1 MATTSGVQQYMATAP
16 VSVFLSQEA
25 RDLEFEISHEV
36 LHELTQERENE
47 IFSLVTWDTGSC
59 TNEEEIQTPTL
70 PELAE
75 DHEDP
80 E

>member
-1 MATTSGVQQYMATAP
+1 MQQYIPTAP

-47 IFSLVTWDTGSC
+47 IFSLVTWDTGSY

-75 DHEDP
+75 DHEDT